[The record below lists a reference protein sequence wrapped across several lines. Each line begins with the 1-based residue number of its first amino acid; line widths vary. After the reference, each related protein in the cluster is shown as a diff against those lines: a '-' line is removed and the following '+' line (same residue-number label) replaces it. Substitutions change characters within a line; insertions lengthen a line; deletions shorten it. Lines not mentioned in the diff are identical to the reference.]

1 FSSRRR
7 HTRSKRDWSSDVC
20 SSDLVSFWRRVRF
33 RKCATNIHARRV
45 DVAAFDHGVW
55 TSQVDVF
62 KDAAL
67 ALRLSE
73 FFAVDSCLIDRDKF
87 TGLYLTD
94 KLCAHDIQR
103 TGFGSNNPALRQ
115 AANNQGAHTV
125 RVTRG
130 VQGLAIGK
138 GQ

>member
-1 FSSRRR
+1 AWSLLLSKFS
-7 HTRSKRDWSSDVC
+7 
-20 SSDLVSFWRRVRF
+20 
-33 RKCATNIHARRV
+33 
-45 DVAAFDHGVW
+45 
-55 TSQVDVF
+55 
-62 KDAAL
+62 
-67 ALRLSE
+67 
-73 FFAVDSCLIDRDKF
+73 AVDTSLIDRDKY

-138 GQ
+138 GQAKSAFDAWQQLLSGVKDRVAFPDSVRQQSCHDH